1 MAFEYHSE
9 NGKTLTKS
17 REEILEEIENLPFL
31 YGGIDHLKDLRKR
44 TGVSVVISDRMSLIR
59 ILSCSISSIKAKIEE
74 YKTSKVILNGN
85 VEGEIY
91 HRLRW
96 AERQLKNAE
105 QPSAIE
111 MPLLGLYTRK
121 LLWFDN
127 SAPVVY
133 LFADNIKD
141 YAANHPGEMDEDNV
155 FAFVFVHEM
164 MHAYYDAFNSI
175 GFPAKEPIEEAFAEF
190 GMLSFLYKSYGSRH
204 PLFDQAR
211 FNVCSKIENR
221 LLYNYGFGLELFE
234 LSGRDGTDMIQK
246 YRDKSNWI
254 DYSVINKEFHAKGL
268 GNYFVDIAHYKDHHD
283 DNDLVEKCFK
293 DVQDILNYPWQQ
305 PSITVQPRVSAC
317 RASSI
322 PSPANLSGR
331 KYPISLV
338 YCSPAQTEELVC
350 LIRDKEIETIL
361 AAVIRL
367 LKHEGFESGLTFYGR
382 HVHYLGKDLF
392 CYTTS
397 TQKRLV
403 QSIVIPESISVS
415 GTDVLP
421 MFIRMGLYKSFG
433 SVVRLLSEF
442 FGDSFAFVS
451 DSRGYSLYGPPLN
464 DEYMSLLNPE
474 VPRYDKFCY
483 DIIVR
488 AKSEVLGHEE
498 KISRVP
504 LLVVK
509 HFCENNKDVT
519 WTDLQ
524 QIFDRVECH
533 MPTYLDWITPKPIVD
548 AYYTSFPRS
557 LQRFHKDPIT
567 LASGETILVASHSIM
582 PNSIDYKSFIEVA
595 DRLGYDII
603 KSRIQPTIT
612 NH

>member
-17 REEILEEIENLPFL
+17 QEDILEEIENLPFF
-31 YGGIDHLKDLRKR
+31 YGGIDHLKNLRKR

-105 QPSAIE
+105 QPSAVE

-121 LLWFDN
+121 LLWLDN

-141 YAANHPGEMDEDNV
+141 YAANHLEEMDEDNV

-211 FNVCSKIENR
+211 FNVCSKIEYG
-221 LLYNYGFGLELFE
+221 LYEYGFGLELFE
-234 LSGRDGTDMIQK
+234 LSERDGTNMIQK

-283 DNDLVEKCFK
+283 DDDLVEKCFK

-305 PSITVQPRVSAC
+305 PSITVQPRVSIC

-322 PSPANLSGR
+322 TSPANPSGR

-361 AAVIRL
+361 AAIIRV
-367 LKHEGFESGLTFYGR
+367 LKNEGFESGLSLYGR
-382 HVHYLGKDLF
+382 HVKYLGKELF
-392 CYTTS
+392 YHTTS
-397 TQKRLV
+397 PQRRTV
-403 QSIVIPESISVS
+403 HSIVVPESICVS
-415 GTDVLP
+415 GTIVLP
-421 MFIRMGLYKSFG
+421 MFIGRGLNSSFG
-433 SVVRLLSEF
+433 GVLRLLSELV
-442 FGDSFAFVS
+442 GDSFVLVREAE
-451 DSRGYSLYGPPLN
+451 GYGLYGPPLN
-464 DEYMSLLNPE
+464 DEYMSLLKPE
-474 VPRYDKFCY
+474 MPRYDKFCY
-483 DIIVR
+483 EIIVR
-488 AKSEVLGHEE
+488 ATSEVLGHEE

-548 AYYTSFPRS
+548 AYYTSFPKS

-603 KSRIQPTIT
+603 KSKIQPTIT